1 MPTSD
6 NADGIPLK
14 MTQDALVDSHPGQQ
28 KEIEDR
34 GITLPA
40 FTPMQES
47 LYLTLCG
54 RALDNHLPHP
64 ILGDPMATQIV
75 GRLGYDCGRFRL
87 SASPILNIA
96 LRAKKLDQVA
106 QQFIGHHPD
115 AIGLDLGAGLDTRV
129 YRITPPATVDWYD
142 VDYPEVITARR
153 QLLPARVN
161 AHTIGADLTD
171 PTWLDAVPGDRP
183 AVIVA
188 DGLMAFLTPDY
199 MISLVNRLI
208 GHFPGGEVAFNGYSR
223 FAIWAARHYHGTQ
236 SVAGLIRSPGFDD
249 PHEPERWNPRL
260 QLVKEI
266 LLTREP
272 EVAEFPT
279 ALRLFTRL
287 SARSAAL
294 SRRGTTVL
302 HYRF

>member
-1 MPTSD
+1 MSIVLPVLT
-6 NADGIPLK
+6 P
-14 MTQDALVDSHPGQQ
+14 
-28 KEIEDR
+28 IEE
-34 GITLPA
+34 T
-40 FTPMQES
+40 

-64 ILGDPMATQIV
+64 ILGDLMAEELV
-75 GRLGYDCGRFRL
+75 GRLGYDCARFRL

-106 QQFIGHHPD
+106 QQFLGRHPD
-115 AIGLDLGAGLDTRV
+115 AVGLDLGAGLDTRAF
-129 YRITPPATVDWYD
+129 RIAPPAGVDWYD

-153 QLLPARVN
+153 QLLPARAN
-161 AHTIGADLTD
+161 ARNLAADLTD
-171 PTWLDAVPGDRP
+171 PAWLAAVPGDRP

-188 DGLMAFLTPDY
+188 DGLMAFLTSDD
-199 MISLVNRLI
+199 MVALVRRLVA
-208 GHFPGGEVAFNGYSR
+208 HFPSGEIAFNGYTR

-249 PHEPERWNPRL
+249 PHEPERWDPGL

-272 EVAEFPT
+272 EVAQFPP
-279 ALRLFTRL
+279 ALRWFTRL
-287 SARSAAL
+287 SAHSAAL